1 MNNKEKKWYFLWRN
15 NNNIFPPEIPRSF
28 VPTGNLCEFHHLVA
42 RNFIYSSLIW
52 FENILLTLFYIFPRG
67 DISKFYCGHEIV
79 IQLLWKYPS
88 MEELSFWYLNEYYLT
103 RNNSIRYLK
112 CTAYVLYL
120 CGIKTLNFWNNPN
133 KNAGLAS
140 ASIALDFILK
150 WFCNSDFPRNH
161 IMKKS
166 KITTSFWVFLA
177 VFTILFDKLLW
188 IAPCMIVKY
197 KNISV

>member
-88 MEELSFWYLNEYYLT
+88 MEELSLWYLNEYNAMWWRKCFAYIWYL
-103 RNNSIRYLK
+103 Y
-112 CTAYVLYL
+112 C
-120 CGIKTLNFWNNPN
+120 IKKRTFWNSL
-133 KNAGLAS
+133 KKAGLSS
-140 ASIALDFILK
+140 ASIAFYFILK
-150 WFCNSDFPRNH
+150 WFCNNDFPRNH

-177 VFTILFDKLLW
+177 VFTILFDTLLW

>member
-67 DISKFYCGHEIV
+67 DISKFYCGYQML

-88 MEELSFWYLNEYYLT
+88 MEELSLWYLNEYYLT
-103 RNNSIRYLK
+103 RNWLIWGIM
-112 CTAYVLYL
+112 L
-120 CGIKTLNFWNNPN
+120 CGEESVLLIYDI
-133 KNAGLAS
+133 
-140 ASIALDFILK
+140 SIA
-150 WFCNSDFPRNH
+150 
-161 IMKKS
+161 S
-166 KITTSFWVFLA
+166 KNG
-177 VFTILFDKLLW
+177 LFET
-188 IAPCMIVKY
+188 V
-197 KNISV
+197 